1 MTKARANRR
10 WLIIPPVIVGILIVV
25 YFRSTARSPGRRP
38 PSETARVLRVIE
50 APQVDVIPRVR
61 GYGTARPA
69 QVWRAVAEVRGRVTE
84 VPPELKQGAFLAVDD
99 VVLRIDPREYE
110 LEVAQ
115 LDAQIAEGQSRL
127 NELDTQA
134 ENDRASLTI
143 EQDSLGLAQRDLEHV
158 QGLSK
163 KDMAADTELR
173 SQQRSMLAQQQK
185 VQALKNALNLVPGK
199 RETLEATLAVLRAK
213 LEQARLDLEKTTI
226 RAPIR
231 CRIGDVAIEAGQF
244 LQAGELLFEADGVAV
259 TEVDVQL
266 PMDRARNLLR
276 AVEPRKLG
284 RIPDMNALHR
294 MFNLTAT
301 VRMQVGDL
309 TVEWDARFT
318 RVREQLDPVTR
329 TIGVIV
335 AVDEPYEQ
343 AIPGERPPL
352 LPGTFCEVE
361 LRGRAVA
368 ASVIVPRAAL
378 HDGHVFVVDAENRLR
393 RRDVDVLFSQADF
406 VCLERGLAPGERV
419 IVSDPAPAI
428 EGMLIKPVVDAERA
442 TSLREQAAGKA
453 VSR

>member
-1 MTKARANRR
+1 M
-10 WLIIPPVIVGILIVV
+10 
-25 YFRSTARSPGRRP
+25 
-38 PSETARVLRVIE
+38 LRVIE

-199 RETLEATLAVLRAK
+199 RETLEATLAVL
-213 LEQARLDLEKTTI
+213 
-226 RAPIR
+226 
-231 CRIGDVAIEAGQF
+231 G
-244 LQAGELLFEADGVAV
+244 
-259 TEVDVQL
+259 
-266 PMDRARNLLR
+266 
-276 AVEPRKLG
+276 
-284 RIPDMNALHR
+284 
-294 MFNLTAT
+294 
-301 VRMQVGDL
+301 
-309 TVEWDARFT
+309 
-318 RVREQLDPVTR
+318 
-329 TIGVIV
+329 
-335 AVDEPYEQ
+335 
-343 AIPGERPPL
+343 
-352 LPGTFCEVE
+352 
-361 LRGRAVA
+361 
-368 ASVIVPRAAL
+368 
-378 HDGHVFVVDAENRLR
+378 
-393 RRDVDVLFSQADF
+393 
-406 VCLERGLAPGERV
+406 
-419 IVSDPAPAI
+419 
-428 EGMLIKPVVDAERA
+428 
-442 TSLREQAAGKA
+442 
-453 VSR
+453 

>member
-1 MTKARANRR
+1 
-10 WLIIPPVIVGILIVV
+10 
-25 YFRSTARSPGRRP
+25 
-38 PSETARVLRVIE
+38 
-50 APQVDVIPRVR
+50 
-61 GYGTARPA
+61 
-69 QVWRAVAEVRGRVTE
+69 
-84 VPPELKQGAFLAVDD
+84 
-99 VVLRIDPREYE
+99 
-110 LEVAQ
+110 
-115 LDAQIAEGQSRL
+115 
-127 NELDTQA
+127 
-134 ENDRASLTI
+134 
-143 EQDSLGLAQRDLEHV
+143 V

-163 KDMAADTELR
+163 MDMAPDTELR
-173 SQQRSMLAQQQK
+173 SERRSVLAQRQR
-185 VQALKNALNLVPGK
+185 VQALDNALNLVPGK
-199 RETLEATLAVLRAK
+199 RETLEATLAVLGAK
-213 LEQARLDLEKTTI
+213 LEQARLDLEKTII

-231 CRIGDVAIEAGQF
+231 CRIRDVAIEKGQF
-244 LQAGELLFEADGVAV
+244 LQAGELLFEAAGVAV

-266 PMDRARNLLR
+266 PMDQARNLLR

-284 RIPDMNALHR
+284 RIPDMNALYR
-294 MFNLTAT
+294 MFDLTAT
-301 VRMQVGDL
+301 VRMQVGDF

-361 LRGRAVA
+361 LRGRAVP

-378 HDGHVFVVDAENRLR
+378 HDGHVFVVDSENRLR

-406 VCLERGLAPGERV
+406 ICLERGLAPGERV
-419 IVSDPAPAI
+419 IVSDPVPAI
-428 EGMLIKPVVDAERA
+428 EGMLIKPVVDAEWA